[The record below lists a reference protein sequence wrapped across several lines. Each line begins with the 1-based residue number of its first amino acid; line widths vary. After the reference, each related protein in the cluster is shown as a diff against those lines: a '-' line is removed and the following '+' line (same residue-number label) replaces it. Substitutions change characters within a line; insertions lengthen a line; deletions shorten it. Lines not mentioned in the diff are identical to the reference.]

1 MNYRAITPEEI
12 ATMQRNGCRAS
23 DWNNVKVK
31 DGFNP
36 ECYVRVNFSG
46 DIYLGVTDE
55 PVIGTA
61 GSSHSRASTTP
72 LCKTVQ
78 SAIMYI
84 SRM

>member
-61 GSSHSRASTTP
+61 GFIAHSAK
-72 LCKTVQ
+72 LF
-78 SAIMYI
+78 
-84 SRM
+84 SRR